1 MQLISPI
8 NIHHSQIMIG
18 NKGIKAWCTQL
29 TTVTKNLHDMNLWSN
44 SQSLTLEPP
53 TTGKNLC

>member
-1 MQLISPI
+1 
-8 NIHHSQIMIG
+8 MIG

-29 TTVTKNLHDMNLWSN
+29 TTVTKSLHDMNLWSD

-53 TTGKNLC
+53 TTGKNLCYP